1 MQILS
6 PDKDSG
12 LRAFPFDRSRVTAH
26 LAALYRVRPT
36 SFRDQSMIMREA
48 QLPLLELTLT
58 I

>member
-1 MQILS
+1 MT
-6 PDKDSG
+6 G

-26 LAALYRVRPT
+26 LAAFYRVRPT